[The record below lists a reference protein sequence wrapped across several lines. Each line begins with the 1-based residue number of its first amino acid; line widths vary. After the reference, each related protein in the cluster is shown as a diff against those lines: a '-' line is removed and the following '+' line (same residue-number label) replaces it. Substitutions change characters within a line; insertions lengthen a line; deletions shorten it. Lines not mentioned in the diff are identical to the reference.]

1 MLEEFIEN
9 NELNAEI
16 ISSPT
21 ELPVVAAIKQKKFN
35 PKNIAKVNLFRS
47 KSKEEILVITSF
59 GKEIDIKDIE
69 IVVNEKLLE
78 LNEEETIEL
87 TGEKKGYVPPISVYG
102 VKVMVDV
109 DLENLNYLV
118 FPLSIKKYLRIPL
131 REIISQNED
140 ISFEQ
145 L

>member
-69 IVVNEKLLE
+69 IVINEKLLE

-87 TGEKKGYVPPISVYG
+87 TGEKKGCVPPISVYG
-102 VKVMVDV
+102 VKVIIDV
-109 DLENLNYLV
+109 DLENLNYLI

-131 REIISQNED
+131 REILSQNED

>member
-87 TGEKKGYVPPISVYG
+87 TGEKKGCVPPISVYG
-102 VKVMVDV
+102 VKVIIDV
-109 DLENLNYLV
+109 DLENL
-118 FPLSIKKYLRIPL
+118 
-131 REIISQNED
+131 II
-140 ISFEQ
+140 
-145 L
+145 

>member
-69 IVVNEKLLE
+69 IVINEKLLE

-87 TGEKKGYVPPISVYG
+87 TGEKKGCVPPISVYG